1 MTSSLGSVV
10 KCENS
15 LSLSLSLSLS
25 HVQEELSGRVSTTAE
40 IVKILLRK
48 KIIIILGEDEFD
60 FIDYSQTHTE

>member
-1 MTSSLGSVV
+1 MWLSV
-10 KCENS
+10 KT
-15 LSLSLSLSLS
+15 LSLSLSLS

-48 KIIIILGEDEFD
+48 KKNLGEDEFD